1 MPLPSDSPEIRALLH
16 EKLDALLD
24 ECNLVID
31 SAEHGRTFH
40 DLDDFVCTKG
50 HDFLQEVLQQKL
62 QETITTIEKKREA
75 KQCPHCKKK
84 RLTKTRKPKP

>member
-1 MPLPSDSPEIRALLH
+1 MPLPSDSHEIR
-16 EKLDALLD
+16 ALLD

-31 SAEHGRTFH
+31 NAKHGRTFH

-50 HDFLQEVLQQKL
+50 HDFLQEIYQQKL
-62 QETITTIEKKREA
+62 QEKITAIEKNRES

-84 RLTKTRKPKP
+84 RLTKT